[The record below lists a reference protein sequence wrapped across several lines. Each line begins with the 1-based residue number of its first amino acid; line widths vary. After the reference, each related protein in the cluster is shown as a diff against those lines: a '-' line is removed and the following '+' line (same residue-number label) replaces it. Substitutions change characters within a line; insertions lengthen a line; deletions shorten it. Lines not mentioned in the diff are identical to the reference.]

1 MDSPKQESNREILGD
16 GLRLQL
22 YKALERRVESMDERM
37 GVLGYV
43 KWTVQVHDSPLTREI
58 LMLVEREADL
68 MYRGRPAHS
77 LSGLRQRI
85 LSLFVQVQN
94 TTEIC

>member
-1 MDSPKQESNREILGD
+1 MDFPKSKSDRGILGD

-43 KWTVQVHDSPLTREI
+43 KWTVQVHNSPLTREI

-85 LSLFVQVQN
+85 LGLFVQVQN